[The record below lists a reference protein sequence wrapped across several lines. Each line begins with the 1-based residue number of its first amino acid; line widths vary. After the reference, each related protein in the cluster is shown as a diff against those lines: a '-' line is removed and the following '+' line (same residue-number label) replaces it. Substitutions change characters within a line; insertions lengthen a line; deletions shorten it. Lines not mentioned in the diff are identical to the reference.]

1 MRILLV
7 AATLPELQP
16 WLHSADATLI
26 YDNLYEVSS
35 GEHQINVLIAGAAA
49 VPFLYNLSKFIHST
63 EKPELII
70 LAGIAGSFRNDL
82 PNGSIVEVAE
92 EIWAD
97 TGAQDNE
104 GSFLTMFDLGLWNA
118 NEYPFRRGT
127 LSNTKSYFSDLQQV
141 RSLTV
146 HMVSGTQERIDSLKT
161 QYNPDIENMEG
172 AALYYFAG
180 KEGIPCTQIRAI
192 SNLVEPRNREAW
204 EIGLA
209 IKNLN
214 EYLKNRFC

>member
-16 WLHSADATLI
+16 FLHSADATLI

-63 EKPELII
+63 QKPELII
-70 LAGIAGSFRNDL
+70 LAGIAGTFRNDL

-97 TGAQDNE
+97 TGAQDKE
-104 GSFLTMFDLGLWNA
+104 GSFLSMFDLGLWNA
-118 NEYPFRRGT
+118 NEHPFRKGT
-127 LSNTKSYFSDLQQV
+127 LSHTKSYFSDLKQV

-146 HMVSGTQERIDSLKT
+146 HTVSGTQERIDSLKT

-192 SNLVEPRNREAW
+192 SNFVEPRNREAW

-214 EYLKNRFC
+214 AYLENWFC